1 MNGRLDCDIIMR
13 GGITSGLV
21 YPGAIAT
28 LAQNYDFR
36 QIGGASA
43 GAIAAG
49 ITAAAQYGRDHG
61 QDDVF
66 ENVIRA
72 IPQELGGKGADG
84 QSGLRR
90 LFTPIGPLRPVLAL
104 ALDFKARTDAG
115 ASTLSA
121 IIGFVTP
128 ILRGLVPVSL
138 AAGFGAA
145 FLLLLGFDGVAG
157 FFSGP
162 AGFAIG
168 ALFLL
173 ILGGIFTT
181 FALLGLVIA
190 RGGSLLGQAQGMEA
204 DFIAN
209 GFGLTGGVNRN
220 LPVDA
225 PLERMERDG
234 HLSDWLHAMIQKA
247 SGLAVDQPLTVGHL
261 WGGSPEVGPWQ
272 DSRRID
278 LILTTTN
285 LSQQLPHS
293 FPFLERVGSL
303 LYFREQ
309 DLAAVLP
316 PSVVAWMVAQ
326 ADKDWT
332 LERDGAT
339 YLRLPPVRLLPVV
352 LGVRMSLSFPGLV
365 AAIRLYETWGWEP
378 ARDRDGSRRQA
389 AAQQLRSCW
398 FSDGGITSNFPVTAF
413 DAPLPNRPTFCINL
427 ADLSPD
433 AAPDRPRVIMPDS
446 NADLIR
452 APHLGRIEE
461 GGIPAFVGAI
471 VSAARNGVEN
481 GLQTVP
487 GQRDR
492 IATVLLNPDAEGGLN
507 LDMDEATIAQLSGY
521 GDAVGRKFVARFH
534 PDGGGDPDA
543 RGMDWAN
550 HRWLRYRSAVAGLES
565 LMVRFDR
572 GFRAQHPRQPDFV
585 TLLSDSKVE
594 GGGYGWGTRA
604 ARANGIAQGMVIA
617 DFARSFAASPI
628 TDWELAGTEARPS
641 GTIFNGRR
649 DTPGDT
655 DSLSRKYN
663 APMPPMAWQL
673 GPVSRD
679 PWRC

>member
-1 MNGRLDCDIIMR
+1 MGGRLDCDIIMR

-28 LAQNYDFR
+28 LAQSYDFR

-66 ENVIRA
+66 ERVIRT
-72 IPQELGGKGADG
+72 IPQELGGVGADG

-90 LFTPIGPLRPVLAL
+90 MFTPAAPLRPVLAL
-104 ALDFKARTDAG
+104 ALAFKARTDAG
-115 ASTLSA
+115 SSTIAALL
-121 IIGFVTP
+121 GFAAPV
-128 ILRGLVPVSL
+128 LGSLVPIAL
-138 AAGFGAA
+138 AAGYGGA

-162 AGFAIG
+162 AGLAIG
-168 ALFLL
+168 ALFLV
-173 ILGGIFTT
+173 IMGAIFTL
-181 FALLGLVIA
+181 FALLLLVFA
-190 RGGSLLGQAQGMEA
+190 RGRALLAQAQGMERA
-204 DFIAN
+204 FVAN
-209 GFGLTGGVNRN
+209 GFGLAGGVNPA
-220 LPVDA
+220 LPEDST
-225 PLERMERDG
+225 LELMERAG
-234 HLSDWLHAMIQKA
+234 YLSDWLHAMIQKA
-247 SGLAVDQPLTVGHL
+247 SGLPVDQPLTVGHL
-261 WGGSPEVGPWQ
+261 WGGSPDTGPWQ
-272 DSRRID
+272 ADRRTD

-285 LSQQLPHS
+285 LSQQLPHN

-309 DLAAVLP
+309 DLQPVLP
-316 PSVVAWMVAQ
+316 PAVVAWLVA
-326 ADKDWT
+326 AAAPSWT
-332 LERDGAT
+332 LVRDGQT
-339 YLRLPPVRLLPVV
+339 YLRLPPVRTLPVV

-365 AAIRLYETWGWEP
+365 AAVRLHETCRWDP
-378 ARDRDGSRRQA
+378 ADDGDGKDRA
-389 AAQQLRSCW
+389 AATQALRSCW

-427 ADLSPD
+427 ADL
-433 AAPDRPRVIMPDS
+433 APDDDPAPSRVVMPRS
-446 NADLIR
+446 NSALIR
-452 APHLGRIEE
+452 APHPGRIEE

-507 LDMDEATIAQLSGY
+507 LDMDAATIAQLSGY

-543 RGMDWAN
+543 PGMDWAN
-550 HRWLRYRSAVAGLES
+550 HRWLRLRSCMAGLES
-565 LMVRFDR
+565 LLVRFDR
-572 GFRAQHPRQPDFV
+572 GFRADHPHQPDFA
-585 TLLSDSKVE
+585 TILGSSKTRQN
-594 GGGYGWGTRA
+594 YGWGTAA
-604 ARANGIAQGMVIA
+604 ARDHGIEHGQAIA
-617 DFARSFAASPI
+617 DFAQAFAATAI
-628 TDWELAGTEARPS
+628 TDWKMPGTGARPA

-649 DTPGDT
+649 EAPADT
-655 DSLSRKYN
+655 DSLSRKHN
-663 APMPPMAWQL
+663 APMPPMAWKL
-673 GPVSRD
+673 SPVSRD
-679 PWRC
+679 PWRG